1 MSISGIFTVTKK
13 RSCKALYLFR
23 VALLLVIGVSP
34 GLAGAVMLSFSPSE
48 QDVEL
53 GQQATVGVYL
63 RDPAGSRIGA
73 FNFNVEYDA
82 TLLSLQNVI
91 FSDGFGNG
99 ALGSFQDI
107 QTPTAGQVNV
117 AELAFAFDLSPF
129 QDGVSDFLLF
139 SLTFD
144 TVSTGI
150 SLLGFSEDILG
161 VAGGYLMDEFG
172 LPVGPVDLAG
182 GRITVASRPVTVS
195 EPGSLL
201 LVIAGLAGML
211 RRRKG
216 LLKLS
221 ADGIPDAK

>member
-1 MSISGIFTVTKK
+1 VTKK
-13 RSCKALYLFR
+13 RSCKAISLFR
-23 VALLLVIGVSP
+23 VALLFVVGVSP
-34 GLAGAVMLSFSPSE
+34 GLAGAVMLSFSPPE
-48 QDVEL
+48 QSVEL

-73 FNFNVEYDA
+73 FDFNVEYDA
-82 TLLSLQNVI
+82 TLLSLQSVV
-91 FSDGFGNG
+91 FSDGFGSA
-99 ALGSFQDI
+99 ALGSFQDV
-107 QTPTAGQVNV
+107 QMPATGQVNV

-144 TVSTGI
+144 TVSAGV
-150 SLLGFSEDILG
+150 SPLGFSENILG

-172 LPVGPVDLAG
+172 LPVGPVGLGG

-201 LVIAGLAGML
+201 LVIAGFVGLL

-216 LLKLS
+216 LSTSPSLVS
-221 ADGIPDAK
+221 